1 MKGHGYAKHQE
12 QDERGQ
18 GRKVSMPGHQ
28 AMMPVWA
35 TGRRV
40 EQEVRWRQ
48 RHWGWEEWIA
58 THGAEGRGDGL
69 RRASIMLAKR
79 VCFRS
84 PSQQPQSQTDLQSS
98 NARTVQCLGSA
109 EVHRAHTT
117 GIYIPQVVHGRCP
130 RPPART
136 RRVHISLRLSTVAK
150 AKTKAGLARASQVP
164 FWSQQWEHRSVW
176 SCRTVCKPASASS
189 SVRSVWDEPPAAAGQ
204 HRFRASTLSHQESV
218 AAPRRVL
225 RGSPLASSTT
235 VYCTQPAVRIT
246 PWRVVQIFGSLAFQ
260 LMCQLQPMTAPADQ
274 AVTSA
279 AQRACHACS
288 AVWPRSARR
297 RRGRPARLRVRAR
310 RWRRPHAG
318 RIGLESA
325 SRRRRGSGGEAGGGG
340 EVVGGGGAWR
350 SSWCVCGGRRG
361 GRPSA
366 TPRAR
371 PPPREATC
379 GRGAVNDAVS
389 RRLLACWCRSP
400 TGRWAPLSAASP
412 PRVAASVDRPAEGSP
427 PTAAVSAGVPA
438 QGVLSGAPRDWPAV
452 GRCAHRVCVASR
464 PPTKWHVGS
473 SAHTAVEPTP
483 FFLSSE
489 PSPLY
494 LRTVVPPVFVHP
506 SC

>member
-340 EVVGGGGAWR
+340 GRWWAGGAPGAVLGA
-350 SSWCVCGGRRG
+350 CAGGAVEGGRR
-361 GRPSA
+361 
-366 TPRAR
+366 PR
-371 PPPREATC
+371 
-379 GRGAVNDAVS
+379 
-389 RRLLACWCRSP
+389 
-400 TGRWAPLSAASP
+400 
-412 PRVAASVDRPAEGSP
+412 RVR
-427 PTAAVSAGVPA
+427 
-438 QGVLSGAPRDWPAV
+438 APRHAKRRV
-452 GRCAHRVCVASR
+452 GAA
-464 PPTKWHVGS
+464 
-473 SAHTAVEPTP
+473 
-483 FFLSSE
+483 
-489 PSPLY
+489 PSTT
-494 LRTVVPPVFVHP
+494 R
-506 SC
+506 